1 MVVVQVVVGPAAG
14 VLGAGMVGLPQRL
27 RAPIRTRLPAIGLG
41 CFPIRIQLR
50 QQSLSA
56 IYEPC
61 GLTTLPRPQRLA
73 DAPPKRVVLVASDEL
88 PILLHGDPAL
98 CGVIDVG
105 GDAAVARGALD
116 MTRGGVVIAHEVST
130 QAPLSQA
137 VAAGVLP
144 FTGLVQAA
152 DAVVNGVVAVLLLG
166 QAQAGQAGAGA
177 RLGQAVQRVVSVINR
192 AVDIGAQLQRLACD
206 AALDVVLIAQRQ
218 EVGVGSSLDL
228 DALDSVEAVVGNASA
243 GARVLDLGG
252 QHPLVVGPCDLVGA
266 ARLGG
271 LLQVALVVAECGGA
285 AVRVALAGFAAIGI
299 PALGQGGG
307 DAVGAVTVD
316 QLLLTDAAQGVTAVV
331 GLADELA
338 AAILLFVAGKAASL
352 VITVGD
358 AAAQARLP
366 GLRAGAG
373 EQGQQAIAVVGVVA
387 DISCRVGFFYQIF
400 YSFGTYIS
408 TDSFGTQKL

>member
-1 MVVVQVVVGPAAG
+1 
-14 VLGAGMVGLPQRL
+14 
-27 RAPIRTRLPAIGLG
+27 
-41 CFPIRIQLR
+41 
-50 QQSLSA
+50 
-56 IYEPC
+56 
-61 GLTTLPRPQRLA
+61 
-73 DAPPKRVVLVASDEL
+73 
-88 PILLHGDPAL
+88 
-98 CGVIDVG
+98 
-105 GDAAVARGALD
+105 

-137 VAAGVLP
+137 VTAGVLP

-166 QAQAGQAGAGA
+166 QAQASQAGAGA
-177 RLGQAVQRVVSVINR
+177 RLGQAVQCVVGVINR

-218 EVGVGSSLDL
+218 EVAVGSSLDL
-228 DALDSVEAVVGNASA
+228 DALDSVEAVVGNAPA
-243 GARVLDLGG
+243 GAWVLDLGG
-252 QHPLVVGPCDLVGA
+252 QHPLVVDPCDLVGTA
-266 ARLGG
+266 GLSG
-271 LLQVALVVAECGGA
+271 LLQVALVVAEGGGA
-285 AVRVALAGFAAIGI
+285 AVGVALVGFAAIGI

-338 AAILLFVAGKAASL
+338 TAILLFVAGKVAGL

-366 GLRAGAG
+366 GLWAGAG
-373 EQGQQAIAVVGVVA
+373 ELSQQAIAVVGVVA
-387 DISCRVGFFYQIF
+387 DISCRVGFFDQIF

>member
-1 MVVVQVVVGPAAG
+1 MIA
-14 VLGAGMVGLPQRL
+14 R
-27 RAPIRTRLPAIGLG
+27 
-41 CFPIRIQLR
+41 
-50 QQSLSA
+50 
-56 IYEPC
+56 
-61 GLTTLPRPQRLA
+61 
-73 DAPPKRVVLVASDEL
+73 DEL

-105 GDAAVARGALD
+105 GDAAIARGALD
-116 MTRGGVVIAHEVST
+116 MTRGGVVIAHKVST

-166 QAQAGQAGAGA
+166 EAQAGQAGAGA

-243 GARVLDLGG
+243 GAGVLDLGG

-271 LLQVALVVAECGGA
+271 LLEIALVVAEGGGA
-285 AVRVALAGFAAIGI
+285 AVGVALAGFAAIGI

-307 DAVGAVTVD
+307 DAVGAVAVD
-316 QLLLTDAAQGVTAVV
+316 QLLLADAAQGVTAVA

-338 AAILLFVAGKAASL
+338 TA
-352 VITVGD
+352 T
-358 AAAQARLP
+358 
-366 GLRAGAG
+366 
-373 EQGQQAIAVVGVVA
+373 
-387 DISCRVGFFYQIF
+387 
-400 YSFGTYIS
+400 
-408 TDSFGTQKL
+408 